1 LDATTPL
8 SPVRYA
14 VPILKVVKLRN
25 AMKEIK
31 FRVHTLHQ
39 QMQLVMSCLEMG
51 QHGKALIAC
60 REAVRDLENVDSELM
75 RISRMPAEHA
85 CASCGCLMASQ
96 SKGLSKA
103 IGK

>member
-1 LDATTPL
+1 MVTLLPFPPTAAQGRL
-8 SPVRYA
+8 
-14 VPILKVVKLRN
+14 
-25 AMKEIK
+25 MKEIK
-31 FRVHTLHQ
+31 FRVHRLTDH
-39 QMQLVMSCLEMG
+39 MQTVLSCLEMG

-85 CASCGCLMASQ
+85 REALPLTSHQIQAART
-96 SKGLSKA
+96 KA

>member
-1 LDATTPL
+1 M
-8 SPVRYA
+8 RYA
-14 VPILKVVKLRN
+14 LPILKVVRLRN
-25 AMKEIK
+25 DMKEIK

-85 CASCGCLMASQ
+85 REALALTSHQIQAART
-96 SKGLSKA
+96 KA

>member
-1 LDATTPL
+1 
-8 SPVRYA
+8 
-14 VPILKVVKLRN
+14 
-25 AMKEIK
+25 MKEIK
-31 FRVHTLHQ
+31 LRVHTLHQ

-60 REAVRDLENVDSELM
+60 REAVRDLENVDSELT

-85 CASCGCLMASQ
+85 CTSCLYLMASQ
-96 SKGLSKA
+96 SKSLSNA